1 MFKEMGKKIFKIL
14 CLEYIVLS
22 AVCILICLQFGGGVG
37 RFTMSNIKKKANTKV
52 HDDVLTK
59 MWNGV
64 RLNNGIMVLLKL
76 LGTKTPI
83 TDADSLRALACKVG

>member
-1 MFKEMGKKIFKIL
+1 M
-14 CLEYIVLS
+14 
-22 AVCILICLQFGGGVG
+22 G